1 MDGEFEESNKVEKK
15 EKPKKETRK
24 VIENEEDPELLA
36 AAGTDK

>member
-1 MDGEFEESNKVEKK
+1 MDGDFEESKKVDKK
-15 EKPKKETRK
+15 EKPKKESRK